1 MILNDTNGQIS
12 FASYEPDEEDIVDP
26 KKHYAELVA
35 DVKSMMK
42 KIVKAPNENFP
53 DFIWSPVQN
62 DFSDE
67 FHKDN
72 HQYISLGLGL
82 IKIENGG
89 EIMDSVKKLKNR
101 YKDYFEYL
109 DAVAVWD
116 RYYDFIEE
124 TYGSFEMFGQMVE
137 SDMTAVP
144 FKRRPKL
151 KNAKKNRHL
160 LEINVPI
167 SRIIPEDA
175 MSDEDQAEIASQMPD
190 QIEVYED
197 YLEYINF
204 LYKAN
209 KKQEFKMQRDNRIR
223 NLRKKSS
230 VSGSSEMSAI
240 IDYLSDGNSAVTN
253 FGASNL
259 NKPLCD
265 DIEAFHEYDGLND
278 DLKADAMGLR
288 RGKIYT
294 DPNYQIIVESGQTQD
309 DVDVYSALYAAGFEV
324 GAMLNKSNMKREA
337 VKMITR
343 SIGMEENISEKKM
356 KKLKKKRAKKERKLY
371 ETLQSNEEVRSI
383 LTKNRVSFDPSES
396 MISFTLKDVLREGG
410 GI

>member
-109 DAVAVWD
+109 DAVAIWD

-124 TYGSFEMFGQMVE
+124 TYGSL
-137 SDMTAVP
+137 
-144 FKRRPKL
+144 L
-151 KNAKKNRHL
+151 KW
-160 LEINVPI
+160 
-167 SRIIPEDA
+167 
-175 MSDEDQAEIASQMPD
+175 
-190 QIEVYED
+190 
-197 YLEYINF
+197 
-204 LYKAN
+204 
-209 KKQEFKMQRDNRIR
+209 
-223 NLRKKSS
+223 
-230 VSGSSEMSAI
+230 
-240 IDYLSDGNSAVTN
+240 
-253 FGASNL
+253 
-259 NKPLCD
+259 
-265 DIEAFHEYDGLND
+265 
-278 DLKADAMGLR
+278 LKV
-288 RGKIYT
+288 I
-294 DPNYQIIVESGQTQD
+294 
-309 DVDVYSALYAAGFEV
+309 
-324 GAMLNKSNMKREA
+324 
-337 VKMITR
+337 
-343 SIGMEENISEKKM
+343 
-356 KKLKKKRAKKERKLY
+356 
-371 ETLQSNEEVRSI
+371 
-383 LTKNRVSFDPSES
+383 
-396 MISFTLKDVLREGG
+396 
-410 GI
+410 